1 MAIVLWVTLAIFAE
15 KFYKNF
21 LIDGF
26 SYLRI
31 SIFFIKANTSVRW
44 VDAIELLAQ
53 YFRVE
58 VEDSKDQNLELV
70 VDQCLDL
77 KFSCVTND
85 YLLFRGYFAQKL
97 TEDSFLRIKSM
108 LQWNFARIADT
119 NDTLSIDSES
129 KRLCLFRK
137 KSLTS
142 LFVDNIFSEVESFVS
157 NLEFWSDAFE
167 YTREAPRGSNLMI
180 FGF

>member
-1 MAIVLWVTLAIFAE
+1 M
-15 KFYKNF
+15 
-21 LIDGF
+21 
-26 SYLRI
+26 
-31 SIFFIKANTSVRW
+31 
-44 VDAIELLAQ
+44 DAIELLAQ

-58 VEDSKDQNLELV
+58 VGNSKDQNLELV

-77 KFSCVTND
+77 KFSYLAND

-97 TEDSFLRIKSM
+97 TEDSFPRIKNM

-119 NDTLSIDSES
+119 NDTLSIDGES

-137 KSLTS
+137 KSLKL
-142 LFVDNIFSEVESFVS
+142 LFIDNIFSEVESFVS
-157 NLEFWSDAFE
+157 NLEFWLDAFE
-167 YTREAPRGSNLMI
+167 YTQKAPRGSNLMI